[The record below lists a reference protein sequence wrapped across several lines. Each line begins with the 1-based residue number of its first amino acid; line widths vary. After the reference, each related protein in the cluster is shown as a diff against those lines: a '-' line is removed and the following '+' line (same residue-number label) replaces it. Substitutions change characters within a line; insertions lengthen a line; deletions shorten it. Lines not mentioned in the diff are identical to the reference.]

1 MAAYFAW
8 TETRARYRRSVLG
21 PLWITLGTLIGSLGL
36 AFVWAT
42 ILNSNVDEFIPYIT
56 IGIVLWQV
64 VSGAITEAAGNFYRN
79 ITTFQERPISPYFF
93 SYQLTFKGLVSLAH
107 SLPFIILI
115 LAALGTGLRG
125 TELWAIPGILI
136 LFGHILWISHL
147 IAFLGARYRD
157 LDPMLSN
164 LMPII
169 FFLTPIL
176 YDAGRLG
183 DFRFLADFNPF
194 IYLIDV
200 VRGPLIGVTPDF
212 RVYVTL
218 IVALLI
224 GIWLSALVNQKIGR
238 KLLHWM

>member
-1 MAAYFAW
+1 VAAYFAW

-79 ITTFQERPISPYFF
+79 ITTFQERPMSPYFF

-115 LAALGTGLRG
+115 LVAMGTDLRG

-136 LFGHILWISHL
+136 LFGHIFWITHL

-176 YDAGRLG
+176 YDAERLG

-194 IYLIDV
+194 TYLIDV
-200 VRGPLIGVTPDF
+200 VRGPLIGVAPDF
-212 RVYVTL
+212 RVYGTL
-218 IVALLI
+218 LAVLLI
-224 GIWLSALVNQKIGR
+224 GIWLSVFFNHKIGR